1 MDLDIRY
8 VAGLFDADGWIT
20 INKWPHPGRDYVR
33 YQLFVGVGQVHYPLI
48 RQLKDQFGG
57 LLHRN
62 DSANKRNT
70 RNRICYMWRLSSR
83 NAQSFLISI
92 EPWLVVKKPQAQL
105 AIELQNHITKHASD
119 FKYRP
124 HMREEL
130 YAYRENVLA
139 EMKRLKAYSFDVPNG
154 SDPIPDAA

>member
-1 MDLDIRY
+1 MDMDIRY

-48 RQLKDQFGG
+48 RQFKDQFGG

-62 DSANKRNT
+62 DSANKRND
-70 RNRICYMWRLSSR
+70 NCRICYMWRLASK
-83 NAQSFLISI
+83 NAAQFLKEI
-92 EPWLVVKKPQAQL
+92 EPWLIVKKPQAQL
-105 AIELQNHITKHASD
+105 AIEFQNHVTKHASD

-124 HMREEL
+124 HLRGEL
-130 YAYRENVLA
+130 YAYRDDVMDK
-139 EMKRLKAYSFDVPNG
+139 MKSLKAYSFDIPNG
-154 SDPIPDAA
+154 GDPISAAG